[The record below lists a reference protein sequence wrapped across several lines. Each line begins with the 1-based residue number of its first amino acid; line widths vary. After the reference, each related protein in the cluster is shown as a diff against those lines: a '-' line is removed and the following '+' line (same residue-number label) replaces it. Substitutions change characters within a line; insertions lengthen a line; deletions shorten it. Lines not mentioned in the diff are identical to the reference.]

1 MNSDLAVYIQCSGV
15 PKLGGMGAELQ
26 WSRRQLRV
34 GVRGCVMLVKPMIM
48 VIVSALLGPAM
59 GVGLFLL
66 MQVH

>member
-1 MNSDLAVYIQCSGV
+1 
-15 PKLGGMGAELQ
+15 MGAEHAV
-26 WSRRQLRV
+26 SRRQLGA

-59 GVGLFLL
+59 GIGLFLL

>member
-1 MNSDLAVYIQCSGV
+1 MSQRVGIVWD
-15 PKLGGMGAELQ
+15 
-26 WSRRQLRV
+26 V
-34 GVRGCVMLVKPMIM
+34 GVRGVSMLVKPMIM